1 MLIDKMEVCIMSDAI
16 LTVAQAAEYL
26 KVCEKTVRRLISNKA
41 LSASKVGKSW
51 RIQKSD
57 IDKYLEET
65 LNKNN

>member
-1 MLIDKMEVCIMSDAI
+1 MSDSI

-57 IDKYLEET
+57 IDKYLMET